1 MEEINFTGVLLIDR
15 GFASSSLADKINT
28 KFIMPLRRNY
38 KIIDYSIG
46 FKSSFMYRDKGIP
59 CTSYKY
65 GKYNVYIFQDQLLM
79 SEEANTFISLIAYK
93 EKTQDYYNNA
103 SRVFGKI
110 ARFSNIDGN
119 SENIY
124 LMYKQREEI

>member
-46 FKSSFMYRDKGIP
+46 FKSSFM
-59 CTSYKY
+59 
-65 GKYNVYIFQDQLLM
+65 
-79 SEEANTFISLIAYK
+79 
-93 EKTQDYYNNA
+93 
-103 SRVFGKI
+103 
-110 ARFSNIDGN
+110 
-119 SENIY
+119 
-124 LMYKQREEI
+124 